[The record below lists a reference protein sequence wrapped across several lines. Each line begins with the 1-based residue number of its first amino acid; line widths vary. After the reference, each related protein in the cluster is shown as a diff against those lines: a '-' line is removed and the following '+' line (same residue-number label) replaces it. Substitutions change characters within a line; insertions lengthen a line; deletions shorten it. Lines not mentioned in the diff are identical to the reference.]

1 MNKEA
6 TYAPKLLLSEIIIY
20 TLCLMGYF
28 ALRWYLP
35 NDWPVKLYE
44 QIDWFWKA
52 QPLPEIDGQIAIV
65 FGLLALA
72 IVLFATERI
81 SIDLITLLLLVGL
94 VITGILTPAEA
105 FTGFSSEIIIILASI
120 FVISNALQLT
130 GIMDAMGR
138 SLLKLANG
146 STNRLMLILM
156 SITGSISMFMNNTT
170 ATAILMPPTLGIAN
184 RLKVSPS
191 KLLIPLAYASILG
204 GTCTLIGTSTNVA
217 VSGYMTQL
225 GLEPLGLFELFP
237 IGLIISGTGILYLL
251 IIGQRLL
258 PDYKV
263 ESLSDNY
270 AMREYLTEVSVMPD
284 SHLIGQKIFE
294 SDLAE
299 MDFRIIGILRGQ
311 RKFQPNSR
319 SRIEAGDTLLVQGQ
333 VDDLMKIKETAGI
346 EIKPELK
353 WEDSIWQN
361 NDESEEVKIAEVMLL
376 RPSNLIGR
384 TLKSTLFR
392 QRYGLTVL
400 AIYRHGHSLRD
411 KINRIKLRL
420 GDLLLVQ
427 GPVEPLE
434 SLRRS
439 SDFWILEELS
449 PILYRKR
456 KGVYTLIIFVAAIII
471 GGIGWLPL
479 SIAFLGAAVLIILLR
494 CITVEET
501 YQLMDWRLIILIGG
515 MTAFGTAME
524 KTGAAELVAN
534 WVVHT
539 LEPYGIITIMAG
551 FFALTVLLTQPMSN
565 AAAALVVL
573 PVALH
578 TAQRLAINERT
589 FAIAI
594 MLAASVSLIT
604 PFEPSC
610 ILVYG
615 PGKYK
620 FMDFV
625 KAGFG
630 LTLIL
635 MLLALFLIP
644 VFWPL

>member
-1 MNKEA
+1 MNQEA
-6 TYAPKLLLSEIIIY
+6 TYTPKLLLSEIVIY
-20 TLCLMGYF
+20 SLCLVVYY
-28 ALRWYLP
+28 ALSWYLP
-35 NDWPVKLYE
+35 NNWLVQLYE
-44 QIDWFWKA
+44 QTNWFWEA
-52 QPLPEIDGQIAIV
+52 QPLSGVNGQIVIV
-65 FGLLALA
+65 FGLLVLA
-72 IVLFATERI
+72 IVLFATESI

-138 SLLKLANG
+138 ALLKMANG
-146 STNRLMLILM
+146 STSRLMLILM

-170 ATAILMPPTLGIAN
+170 ATAVLMPPTLGIAN

-237 IGLIISGTGILYLL
+237 IGLIILGVGILYLL
-251 IIGQRLL
+251 IMGQRLL

-263 ESLSDNY
+263 ESLTDNY
-270 AMREYLTEVSVMPD
+270 AIREYLTEVSVMPD
-284 SHLIGQKIFE
+284 SHLIGQKIFG

-299 MDFRIIGILRGQ
+299 MDFRIIAVLRGQ

-319 SRIEAGDTLLVQGQ
+319 TRIEAEDTLLVQGQ
-333 VDDLMKIKETAGI
+333 VDHLMKIKETAGI

-353 WEDSIWQN
+353 WADSIWQN
-361 NDESEEVKIAEVMLL
+361 NEESEEVKLAEVMLL
-376 RPSNLIGR
+376 RPSNLVGR
-384 TLKSTLFR
+384 TLKSALFR

-427 GPVEPLE
+427 GRVESLE
-434 SLRRS
+434 SLRRG
-439 SDFWILEELS
+439 SDFWILEELN

-456 KGVYTLIIFVAAIII
+456 KGMYALIIFVAAIIM

-479 SIAFLGAAVLIILLR
+479 SIAFLGAAMLIILLR
-494 CITVEET
+494 CITVDEA

-620 FMDFV
+620 FMDFF
-625 KAGFG
+625 KTGFG

-635 MLLALFLIP
+635 MLIALFLIP
-644 VFWPL
+644 IFWPL